1 MHSTL
6 TPQPAQFQLT
16 LSQKEAA
23 RELEVVLSYIELEV
37 VLSLS
42 PASYG
47 LLAQKTL

>member
-23 RELEVVLSYIELEV
+23 RELEVVPSYI
-37 VLSLS
+37 LS